1 MSEKKNTF
9 LETNRDLFAIVALS
23 FLVLMVYFQVASF
36 QYINFDDNLY
46 VYENSMVLSG
56 LNWESIKWAF
66 TTFQTG
72 NWHPITWLSL
82 ELDVQFWGGLPGPHH
97 IMNVMFHLF
106 TGVLAYLVFERMT
119 GRFLESFAIA
129 ALFLVHPT
137 HVESVAW
144 IAERKDVL
152 CGVFWFASMW
162 CYVRW
167 CRAGAKPW
175 TTYYVAALGL
185 FAIGLLAKPMVIT
198 LPFVLVLCDIW
209 PLRRSGNGKSKDYV
223 RLLVEKWPFLL
234 LSIASAVV
242 TVIAQRSVG
251 AVQSLDRLPIEL
263 RVENSIISYAKY
275 VLMAF
280 WPVKLAV
287 WYPYERVIN
296 LGEVVAATAFILL
309 ITAICIWQFQ
319 NRKYLLVGWLWFLGT
334 MVPVIGLVQVG
345 AQAMADRYTY
355 LPYFG
360 LFMMV
365 VFGVSEITD
374 SLRLD
379 RRILFTVASIVVVIL
394 ASLSFIQAGKWSDNE
409 TLYRYT
415 LAVTKDNY
423 LIAQNLCGHLLT
435 ETRIDEAE
443 QFCQASVD
451 IQPDYYPAV
460 NGMGMI
466 HFGRGDYAKAELD
479 FAKAVSISPRVAGSY
494 SNLALS
500 QMLQGKTAEAEA
512 TLERATKVGDTSYPP
527 TMFIPALR
535 NLAIAYSK
543 QQNYQKAFENLTRI
557 LYLTP
562 EDIDARM
569 NLTFALIKL
578 ERFDEAQAH
587 IESIT
592 RADPNNAQAHNYFG
606 LVLLGKARNGS
617 AAEQFEAALRLKPDF
632 EEAKNNLKRAK
643 GEQLR

>member
-1 MSEKKNTF
+1 MTEEKASF

-23 FLVLMVYFQVASF
+23 VLVLIVYLQTSTFQF
-36 QYINFDDNLY
+36 INFDDNLY
-46 VYENSMVLSG
+46 VYENSMVMSG
-56 LNWESIKWAF
+56 LNWTSIKWAF
-66 TTFQTG
+66 TNFHTG

-82 ELDVQFWGGLPGPHH
+82 ELDVKFWGGIPGSHH
-97 IMNVMFHLF
+97 VMNVMFHLF
-106 TGVLAYLVFERMT
+106 SAVLAYLAFERMT
-119 GRFLESFAIA
+119 GRFLESLAVA
-129 ALFLVHPT
+129 ALFAVHPT

-152 CGVFWFASMW
+152 CSVFWFASMW

-167 CRAGAKPW
+167 CQAEAKPW
-175 TTYYVAALGL
+175 TIFYLAALFL
-185 FAIGLLAKPMVIT
+185 FAIGLMAKPMAIT

-251 AVQSLDRLPIEL
+251 AVQSLVRLPIEL
-263 RVENSIISYAKY
+263 RVENSIFSYAKY
-275 VLMAF
+275 VFMAF
-280 WPVKLAV
+280 WPAKLAV
-287 WYPYERVIN
+287 WYPYERDIS
-296 LGEVVAATAFILL
+296 LGEVAAATAFLCG

-319 NRKYLLVGWLWFLGT
+319 KRKYLLVGWLWFLGT
-334 MVPVIGLVQVG
+334 MVPVIGLIQVG
-345 AQAMADRYTY
+345 AQSMADRYTY
-355 LPYFG
+355 IPYFG
-360 LFMMV
+360 LFIMV
-365 VFGVSEITD
+365 VFGGSEIFD
-374 SLRLD
+374 SLGLN
-379 RRILFTVASIVVVIL
+379 RRILVAAVSIVVVIL
-394 ASLSFIQAGKWSDNE
+394 ASLSFIQTGKWSDNE

-443 QFCQASVD
+443 QFCRASVD
-451 IQPDYYPAV
+451 LQPDYYPAV

-479 FAKAVSISPRVAGSY
+479 FAEAVSISPRLAGSY

-512 TLERATKVGDTSYPP
+512 TLEKATKVGDANYPP

-535 NLAIAYSK
+535 SLAIAYSK
-543 QQNYQKAFENLTRI
+543 QRNYQKVLENLSRI
-557 LYLTP
+557 LYITP
-562 EDIDARM
+562 DDMVARL
-569 NLTFALIKL
+569 NLADTLLKL
-578 ERFDEAQAH
+578 GRLDEAQTQIGNVLAAQPA
-587 IESIT
+587 S
-592 RADPNNAQAHNYFG
+592 ADAYNILG
-606 LVLLGKARNGS
+606 LVLIEKRQKGQAVS
-617 AAEQFEAALRLKPDF
+617 AFEKALRLRPDF
-632 EEAKNNLKRAK
+632 REAQENLNKAK
-643 GEQLR
+643 AAM